1 MLNYRRITL
10 ALVALM
16 ISAAA
21 AFAQNTRTVT
31 GTVLDENGEPLTGA
45 VITDEAGKTGVM
57 ADGLGA
63 FSIRIPSSD
72 KFIVV
77 SFMGYD
83 KQNVSVSGKT
93 DVKVIMVPDQSTTL
107 NEVVVIGYGEVKRRD
122 LTGSVASVSSKD
134 LENNS
139 TLSVDEALQGRI
151 AGVDVMST
159 TGEPGAATSIRVRGT
174 RSIEASNEPLIVV
187 DGVID
192 AVSDMSDINSDDIES
207 ISVLK
212 DASSTAIYGARGSNG
227 VVIITTK
234 KGATTKPSVTFA
246 AEYGVSQ
253 IARKLDLMN
262 KDEFIRYR
270 NDYSYH
276 RYGYTNPL
284 RLDPADYSNDTDW
297 QDEVTRL
304 AHYQNYRV
312 SVSGKV
318 NTLNYYASLG
328 YTDKQGIIDDSGVKR
343 ATARVT
349 LSYQMYKWLRIRY
362 QGAYTF
368 THNNPNKVAIGG
380 KAPWNAVIYL
390 SPVIGPYDHTNPLYE
405 NGSRIDT
412 PRALLDYVT
421 MINEYHSDNNSI
433 EFQLTPVKGLTIKSQ
448 NAYNRW
454 QTHRYQFW
462 PSDMPKKVA
471 GEGADAYRY
480 EFDKKIISSDNTV
493 TYANKTRKGH
503 NYDVLVGYTSYLMRD
518 NNFSLK
524 AEGLLVDEMTWNN
537 MNGIG
542 SKENYT
548 ASSGAHKIVKHSFIA
563 RANYNYKNKYY
574 LTVTGRYD
582 GSSNFAANNKWGFFP
597 SAALKWNVTREKFM
611 RKAEW
616 VDELS
621 LRLSYGVT
629 GNDAISAYRSL
640 KAYASSS
647 KGYIFDGS
655 QSAMYYYSRIP
666 NPDLTWEKT
675 ALANVGVDFAVLDNR
690 IKLTAEAYYSK
701 TNDLLLTVQT
711 PTTTGFSN
719 RYSNLGE
726 TTNKGLEFTLETR
739 NIVTKKFEWN
749 TTLTVSHNR
758 QMVNDIG
765 NEDYVAALSSS
776 GNTSYMMYGYRAGY
790 PLNSLWGFQN
800 LGVIKSKDEIERNKQ
815 TNTWVTPTNPSVG
828 ELKYADQNN
837 DGVLDDNDLIYLGNS
852 DPILHG
858 GFQNNF
864 HIGNWKISF
873 YLNYSLGGKIYN
885 YAQLYMGGSYSTN
898 QYRFMLD
905 AWHPVRNPD
914 SDIPRAG
921 VDDML
926 PPSDF
931 QVYDASY
938 LRLKNASIA
947 YTFDFKK
954 NKKSIVK
961 GLTLTLTGDN
971 LWLWTKYIGYDPDVS
986 TESDGSVMRRVDL
999 GAYPRARMVILKANI
1014 KF

>member
-1 MLNYRRITL
+1 MSNYRKIL
-10 ALVALM
+10 VSLVAL
-16 ISAAA
+16 ILSVA
-21 AFAQNTRTVT
+21 AFAQSTRTVT
-31 GTVLDENGEPLTGA
+31 GTVLDEKGEPLTGA
-45 VITDEAGKTGVM
+45 IIADEAGKQGVM

-63 FSIRIPSSD
+63 FSIKIPSAD
-72 KFIVV
+72 KYIVI
-77 SFMGYD
+77 SFLGYD
-83 KQNVSVSGKT
+83 KQNVDVSGKS
-93 DVKVIMVPDQSTTL
+93 DVKVIMVPDQATTL

-134 LENNS
+134 LENSS

-159 TGEPGAATSIRVRGT
+159 TGEPGATTSIRVRGT
-174 RSIEASNEPLIVV
+174 RSITASNEPLIVV

-192 AVSDMSDINSDDIES
+192 AVSDMGDINSDDIES

-234 KGATTKPSVTFA
+234 KGVTTKPSVTVS
-246 AEYGVSQ
+246 AEYGVAQ
-253 IARKLDLMN
+253 LAKKLDLMN
-262 KDEFIRYR
+262 KDEFLRYR
-270 NDYSYH
+270 NEYAYF
-276 RYGYTNPL
+276 RYGYTTPP
-284 RLDPADYSNDTDW
+284 RFDPATPTYSDTDW
-297 QDEVTRL
+297 QDEVTRI

-312 SVSGKV
+312 SMSGK
-318 NTLNYYASLG
+318 TGQINYYASIG

-343 ATARVT
+343 ATARIN
-349 LSYQMYKWLRIRY
+349 LSYKPYKWLGLRY

-368 THNNPNKVAIGG
+368 THNKPNKVAIGG
-380 KAPWNAVIYL
+380 KAPWTGVVYL
-390 SPVIGPYDHTNPLYE
+390 SPIIGPYDHTNPLYE

-412 PRALLDYVT
+412 PRALIDYVT
-421 MINEYHSDNNSI
+421 MLNEYHSDNNSL
-433 EFQLTPVKGLTIKSQ
+433 EFKITPIKGLTIKSQ
-448 NAYNRW
+448 NSYNRF

-462 PSDMPKKVA
+462 PSDMPKKVE

-480 EFDKKIISSDNTV
+480 EFDKKVLSSENTI
-493 TYANKTRKGH
+493 TYANKSRKGH
-503 NYDVLVGYTSYLMRD
+503 NYDVLVGYTTYMMRD

-537 MNGIG
+537 MNGIA

-548 ASSGAHKIVKHSFIA
+548 AASGAHKIVKHSFIA
-563 RANYNYKNKYY
+563 RANYNYKSKYY
-574 LTVTGRYD
+574 ITFTGRYD
-582 GSSNFAANNKWGFFP
+582 GSSNFAANRKWGFFP
-597 SAALKWNVTREKFM
+597 SAAFKWNIIREKFM
-611 RKAEW
+611 RKAGW
-616 VDELS
+616 IDDFS

-647 KGYIFDGS
+647 KGYLFDGA
-655 QSAMYYYSRIP
+655 QATHYEFSRIP

-690 IKLTAEAYYSK
+690 LRLTAEAYYSK
-701 TNDLLLTVQT
+701 TTDLLLTVQT
-711 PTTTGFSN
+711 PTTTGFSS
-719 RYSNLGE
+719 RYSNLGMTSNTGVE
-726 TTNKGLEFTLETR
+726 ITLESR
-739 NIVTKKFEWN
+739 NIVRKKFEWN
-749 TTLTVSHNR
+749 TTLTMSHNR
-758 QMVNDIG
+758 QMVHDIG
-765 NEDYVAALSSS
+765 NEDYVSALSSA
-776 GNTSYMMYGYRAGY
+776 GNTSYMMYGYKSGY

-800 LGVIKSKDEIERNKQ
+800 MGVIKSSEEIERNEQ
-815 TNTWVTPTNPSVG
+815 THSWVTPTKPSTG
-828 ELKYADQNN
+828 ELKYADQNG

-858 GFQNNF
+858 GLQNNF
-864 HIGNWKISF
+864 HIGNFKISF
-873 YLNYSLGGKIYN
+873 YFAYSLGGKIYN
-885 YAQLYMGGSYSTN
+885 YSQLYMGGSYSTN

-905 AWHPVRNPD
+905 AWHPVKRPD

-938 LRLKNASIA
+938 IRLKNASIS
-947 YTFDFKK
+947 YNFDFKK
-954 NKKSIVK
+954 SKKQVVK

-971 LWLWTKYIGYDPDVS
+971 LWLWSRYIGYDPDVS

-999 GAYPRARMVILKANI
+999 GAYPKARMVILKANI

>member
-1 MLNYRRITL
+1 
-10 ALVALM
+10 M

-21 AFAQNTRTVT
+21 FAQGTRTIT
-31 GTVLDENGEPLTGA
+31 GTVLDEKGEPLTGA
-45 VITDEAGKTGVM
+45 IIADEAGKQGVM
-57 ADGLGA
+57 ADGLGI
-63 FSIRIPSSD
+63 FSIKIPSAD

-77 SFMGYD
+77 SFLGYD
-83 KQNVSVSGKT
+83 KQNVDVSAKS
-93 DVKVIMVPDQSTTL
+93 DVKVIMVPDQATTL

-134 LENNS
+134 LENAA

-159 TGEPGAATSIRVRGT
+159 TGEPGASTSIRVRGT
-174 RSIEASNEPLIVV
+174 RSITASNEPLIVV

-234 KGATTKPSVTFA
+234 KGVTTKPSVTVS
-246 AEYGVSQ
+246 AEYGVAQ
-253 IARKLDLMN
+253 LAKKLDIMN
-262 KDEFIRYR
+262 KEEFLRYR
-270 NDYSYH
+270 NEYAYH
-276 RYGYTNPL
+276 RYGATSPP
-284 RLDPADYSNDTDW
+284 RFDPANPSYSDTDW

-312 SVSGKV
+312 GISGK
-318 NTLNYYASLG
+318 TGQINYYASVG

-343 ATARVT
+343 ATAR
-349 LSYQMYKWLRIRY
+349 LNLGYKPYKWLSLRY

-380 KAPWNAVIYL
+380 KAYYNGVVYL
-390 SPVIGPYDHTNPLYE
+390 SPIIGPYDHTNPLYE

-412 PRALLDYVT
+412 PRSLIDYVT

-433 EFQLTPVKGLTIKSQ
+433 ELKITPVKGLTIKSQ

-462 PSDMPKKVA
+462 PSSMPKKIE
-471 GEGADAYRY
+471 GEGADALRY
-480 EFDKKIISSDNTV
+480 EYDKKILSSENTV
-493 TYANKTRKGH
+493 TYANKSRKGH
-503 NYDVLVGYTSYLMRD
+503 NYDVLVGYTSYMMRD
-518 NNFSLK
+518 NNFQLK
-524 AEGLLVDEMTWNN
+524 AVGLLVDDMTWNN
-537 MNGIG
+537 MNGIA

-563 RANYNYKNKYY
+563 RANYNYKSKYY
-574 LTVTGRYD
+574 LTFTGRYD
-582 GSSNFAANNKWGFFP
+582 GSSNFAANRKWGFFP
-597 SAALKWNVTREKFM
+597 SAAFKWNVIREKFM
-611 RKAEW
+611 RKAGW
-616 VDELS
+616 IDDLS

-640 KAYASSS
+640 KAYTSSS
-647 KGYIFDGS
+647 KGYLFEGV
-655 QSAMYYYSRIP
+655 QSAYYSYARIP

-719 RYSNLGE
+719 RYTNLGE
-726 TTNKGLEFTLETR
+726 TTNAGMEFTVQTR
-739 NIVTKKFEWN
+739 NIVKKKFEWN
-749 TTLTVSHNR
+749 TTLTLSHNR

-765 NEDYVAALSSS
+765 NEDYVAVLSAA
-776 GNTSYMMYGYRAGY
+776 NYMMYGYKAGY

-800 LGVIKSKDEIERNKQ
+800 LGVIKSKEDIERNKLTKTWATQ
-815 TNTWVTPTNPSVG
+815 TAPSLG

-864 HIGNWKISF
+864 HIGNFKISF
-873 YLNYSLGGKIYN
+873 YFAYSLGGKIYN
-885 YAQLYMGGSYSTN
+885 YSQLYMGGSAITN

-905 AWHPVRNPD
+905 AWHPEKRPD

-921 VDDML
+921 FDANEIV
-926 PPSDF
+926 PSDYM
-931 QVYDASY
+931 VYDASY
-938 LRLKNASIA
+938 IRLKNASIS
-947 YTFDFKK
+947 YNFDFKK
-954 NKKSIVK
+954 NKKQLVK

-971 LWLWTKYIGYDPDVS
+971 LWLWSKYIGYDPDVS
-986 TESDGSVMRRVDL
+986 TESDGSVMRRVDI
-999 GAYPRARMVILKANI
+999 GAYPKARMVILKANI